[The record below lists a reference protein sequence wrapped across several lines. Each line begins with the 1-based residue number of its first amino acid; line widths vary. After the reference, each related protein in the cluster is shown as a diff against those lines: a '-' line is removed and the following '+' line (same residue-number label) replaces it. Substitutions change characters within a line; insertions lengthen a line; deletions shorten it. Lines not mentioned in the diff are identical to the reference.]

1 MTRTA
6 LFVVGLL
13 VLAPG
18 LARAQDREQLQ
29 TNADIRM
36 LQEQVAKLQLT
47 ANQLTALVTALSQR
61 IDQNATADQKA
72 AADSQLLIKDLTTNV
87 NTIREKLDDN
97 TVRVQQVM
105 QEVPS
110 LRSGLRMLAD
120 QITSLV
126 NALQP
131 GGTAPGTPGTS
142 GSTAAPADG
151 STASAPAGGTPPDGT
166 TTSDGASNAP
176 ATSSSVPLRLPESPT
191 RIFEAASSDYMSNR
205 LDNAVAGFTEFVEK
219 FPDAPDAAR
228 AQFFIGQSYF
238 QKGQFRE
245 AITAYEKVVTNYKD
259 SDQVPDAY
267 YQEGLAYQNLGPG
280 ERANAQRVF
289 ELLVKQ
295 YPNSTAAIMAS
306 QKLKAMGAVT
316 N

>member
-6 LFVVGLL
+6 FFVVVGLF

-29 TNADIRM
+29 TNADIRI

-47 ANQLTALVTALSQR
+47 ANQLTALVTAVNQR
-61 IDQNATADQKA
+61 LDENAAASQKA

-87 NTIREKLDDN
+87 NTVREKLDDN

-110 LRSGLRMLAD
+110 LRSGLSMLAE

-126 NALQP
+126 NTLQP
-131 GGTAPGTPGTS
+131 AGAGTTAPDTS
-142 GSTAAPADG
+142 GAAAAPPAGSTAAAPSGDTGTDPNATGPA
-151 STASAPAGGTPPDGT
+151 TASST
-166 TTSDGASNAP
+166 
-176 ATSSSVPLRLPESPT
+176 PLRLPESPT
-191 RIFEAASSDYMSNR
+191 RIFDAASSDYMSNR
-205 LDNAVAGFTEFVEK
+205 LDNAVDGFTEFVQK
-219 FPDAPDAAR
+219 FPDAPDAPR

-238 QKGQFRE
+238 QKGQFRD
-245 AITAYEKVVTNYKD
+245 AITAYDKVITNYKD

-267 YQEGLAYQNLGPG
+267 YQEGLAYQNLGPSQ
-280 ERANAQRVF
+280 RANAQRVF

-295 YPNSTAAIMAS
+295 YPNSTAAIMAN